1 VPALARFVRCSM
13 GFTTS
18 YWQKER
24 WSRRAA
30 DTLTS
35 YGRCWNPSLGNW
47 DVNWRVGDQD
57 CVRTAMK
64 NLFKPGRSAAW
75 TCAQIRKQLHGKRKL
90 KLPFEPDWHLTDG
103 FRRSGGITL
112 VDLLSPSI
120 KQGSHACQWPKRR
133 LSSNICQSL
142 RPERE
147 LSLHHTE

>member
-1 VPALARFVRCSM
+1 M

-30 DTLTS
+30 DALTS
-35 YGRCWNPSLGNW
+35 YERCWNPSLGNW

-64 NLFKPGRSAAW
+64 NLFKPGRSAAQ
-75 TCAQIRKQLHGKRKL
+75 TCAQVRKQFHGKRKL
-90 KLPFEPDWHLTDG
+90 KLPFEPDWQLTHG

-112 VDLLSPSI
+112 LDLLSPSI
-120 KQGSHACQWPKRR
+120 NRAVMLARGLKDDYRQIYANR
-133 LSSNICQSL
+133 
-142 RPERE
+142 
-147 LSLHHTE
+147 